1 MGKEDLIAK
10 ASTTISVPVEVVWD
24 AITNPDLIKK
34 FMFGTEVVSDW
45 KEGSAIVWKGMWE
58 GKPYEDK
65 GVILKVE
72 PQRLLQYSHFSPLS
86 GKPDVPENY
95 HTLSYELLDE
105 GEKTGVVLSQD
116 NNASEEERKH
126 SQGMWESLLMSL
138 KEVLEEQAK

>member
-1 MGKEDLIAK
+1 
-10 ASTTISVPVEVVWD
+10 
-24 AITNPDLIKK
+24 
-34 FMFGTEVVSDW
+34 
-45 KEGSAIVWKGMWE
+45 
-58 GKPYEDK
+58 
-65 GVILKVE
+65 
-72 PQRLLQYSHFSPLS
+72 LS

-105 GEKTGVVLSQD
+105 GQQTGVVLSQD